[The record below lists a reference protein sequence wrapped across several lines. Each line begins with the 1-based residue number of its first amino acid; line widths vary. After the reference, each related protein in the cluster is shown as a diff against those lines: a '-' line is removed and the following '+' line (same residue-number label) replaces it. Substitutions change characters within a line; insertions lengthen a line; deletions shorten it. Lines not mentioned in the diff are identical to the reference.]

1 MTGLPAD
8 TVLLFSGLDPSGA
21 AGIVADIETINQ
33 FGLTS
38 LPIITTLTVQ
48 NSQEI
53 KVVETTSQTLIE
65 AQFQALTEDIAFQTI
80 KIGLLGSLGQVK
92 TIIKLLNTKPELS
105 IILDPIITSGNDEVL
120 LDEDVIN
127 VMRNELIPLV
137 TILTPNLA
145 ELSYL
150 APNLDEQSAVSS
162 LDCPWILVTT
172 ADSSEVEI
180 EHRLYHHSKLVG
192 QFPYKKLPGKYH
204 GSGCTLTSAISAL
217 IASGVPV
224 KIACKR
230 ALDYTYQTLLSAKKL
245 GKMQYHPNRTLPK
258 TI

>member
-1 MTGLPAD
+1 MTGLQAD

-21 AGIVADIETINQ
+21 AGVVADIETINQ

-53 KVVETTSQTLIE
+53 KVFETTSQTLIE

-105 IILDPIITSGNDEVL
+105 IILDPIITSGNDEAL

-145 ELSYL
+145 ELSCL

-162 LDCPWILVTT
+162 LACPWILVTT

-180 EHRLYHHSKLVG
+180 EHRLYHHSDLVG
-192 QFPYKKLPGKYH
+192 QFNYKKLPGKYH

-230 ALDYTYQTLLSAKKL
+230 ALDYTYQTLLSAKKV